1 MVVLEDGNNPL
12 CQLVSPPDNA
22 YVRDNYWMISK
33 ESDMAGLGDMMGMMK
48 QAKEMQAKM
57 EEMQGSLDELDV
69 VGTAGAGMV
78 SVTLSGKGEMRKVAI
93 DPSMLKAE
101 EAEILEDLIVAA
113 HNDAKTKM
121 EAAV

>member
-1 MVVLEDGNNPL
+1 
-12 CQLVSPPDNA
+12 
-22 YVRDNYWMISK
+22 
-33 ESDMAGLGDMMGMMK
+33 MAGLGDMMGMMK

-93 DPSMLKAE
+93 DPSILKPD

-113 HNDAKTKM
+113 HNDAKAKM
-121 EAAV
+121 EAAVQEKMSEITGGMGLPAGMNPFG